1 MSSITRKIRTPPTS
15 PRSGKIEL
23 LLVEDEVALARIIA
37 KTLAECCE
45 VTVVHDGHEASG
57 VVTKKSFDVVLSD
70 VVLPGIS
77 GIELLRLI
85 RTYDLDVPVIL
96 MTGLPSFED
105 IRSAMELGAMDYM
118 IKAEVSNEQIRE
130 RIRKAATL
138 GKLART
144 KRKALELVAGGAP
157 TMGIGDRAGLAA
169 CLEKALGGI
178 YMVFQPI
185 ADPRAKRVVAFEA
198 LMRSTEPSLPNP
210 LAILDAA
217 EQLNQV
223 ENVGRRVREQVASL
237 IPTLPANA
245 DVFVNIHTR
254 ELLDER
260 LYGAECPLAA
270 HAQRV
275 VLEVTERERVETVV
289 DAKDRAAKLRSL
301 GFRLAVDDLGAGYAG
316 LTTFTVLEPE
326 IVKIDRALV
335 HGISLSVPSQR
346 VVRSVVTLCR
356 EMSTKVVAEGIE
368 TAADLAAV
376 MDLGCDFVQGYI
388 VGKPSKKLITRVPQ
402 WWF

>member
-1 MSSITRKIRTPPTS
+1 MSITRKIKTPPES
-15 PRSGKIEL
+15 PRAGKIKL
-23 LLVEDEVALARIIA
+23 LLVEDEVPLARILA
-37 KTLAECCE
+37 KVLGECCD
-45 VTVVHDGHEASG
+45 VTVVHDGHEAGG
-57 VVTKKSFDVVLSD
+57 VVTKKSFDVVLTD
-70 VVLPGIS
+70 VLLPGIS

-96 MTGLPSFED
+96 MTGRPSIED
-105 IRSAMELGAMDYM
+105 IRAAMELGAMDYM
-118 IKAEVSNEQIRE
+118 VKAEDSNDEIRD

-144 KRKALELVAGGAP
+144 KRKALELVAGGSP

-169 CLEKALGGI
+169 CLEKALDGI

-217 EQLNQV
+217 EQLDQV
-223 ENVGRRVREQVASL
+223 KVVGRRVRELVASL
-237 IPTLPANA
+237 IPSLPMNV
-245 DVFVNIHTR
+245 DVYVNIHTR

-270 HAQRV
+270 HASRV
-275 VLEVTERERVETVV
+275 VLEVTERERVDAIV
-289 DAKDRAAKLRSL
+289 DAKDRAAKLRDL

-316 LTTFTVLEPE
+316 LVTFTILEPNV
-326 IVKIDRALV
+326 VKIDRAIV
-335 HGISLSVPSQR
+335 HGVSQSITAQR
-346 VVRSVVTLCR
+346 VVQSVVTLCK
-356 EMSTKVVAEGIE
+356 ELGIAVVAEGIE
-368 TAADLAAV
+368 IAADLAAV
-376 MDLGCDFVQGYI
+376 MDLGCDLVQGYI
-388 VGKPSKKLITRVPQ
+388 VGKPSKKPATRVPQ